1 MEGQQRPVRMMVKF
15 EDKDCARFWDIL
27 VQFKAEPWIKST
39 TYHFKNRNT
48 IVNLIVPPTE
58 AESLYLQLRDFCDML
73 RSFI

>member
-27 VQFKAEPWIKST
+27 VQFQAGPWVQDT

-48 IVNLIVPPTE
+48 IVNLIAPATE
-58 AESLYLQLRDFCDML
+58 AGPLYLQLKDFCDMF
-73 RSFI
+73 RSYI